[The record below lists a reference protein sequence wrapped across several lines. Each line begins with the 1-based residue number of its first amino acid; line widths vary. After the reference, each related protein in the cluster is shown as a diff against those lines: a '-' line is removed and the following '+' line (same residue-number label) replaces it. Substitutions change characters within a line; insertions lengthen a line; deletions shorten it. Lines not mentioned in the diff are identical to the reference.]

1 MSTVYNDIAQSY
13 DFIHRVG
20 NDSSIVLTVL
30 DSLGAAFSFS
40 GYTIE
45 YVIYSDL
52 NGTVF
57 KTITPTVVGNL
68 VTATFS
74 ETDNASA
81 RSYWYEW
88 KFTVNGI
95 TKTWFAGQD
104 KAITG
109 SPLGSSATGL
119 TVTVSTGS
127 TAITATVTI
136 YSTLVYTIT
145 TSNIV
150 AGENLS
156 GTKNGTN
163 RIFTMAYTPVANS
176 EIVVFAKSVLQRT
189 TDYVVSGTTV
199 TLDATIPAPTS
210 GEQLTINY
218 IKS

>member
-1 MSTVYNDIAQSY
+1 MSTIYNDIAQSE

-20 NDSSIVLTVL
+20 NDSSITLTVL

-45 YVIYSDL
+45 YIIYSDL

-74 ETDNASA
+74 ETDNLVA
-81 RSYWYEW
+81 RNYWYEW
-88 KFTVNGI
+88 RFTVNGI
-95 TKTWFAGQD
+95 TKTWFAGKD
-104 KAITG
+104 KAISG
-109 SPLGSSATGL
+109 YPLGTSSTGL

-127 TAITATVTI
+127 TAITATVTV
-136 YSTLVYTIT
+136 YSTTV
-145 TSNIV
+145 SNFV
-150 AGENLS
+150 VGENLS